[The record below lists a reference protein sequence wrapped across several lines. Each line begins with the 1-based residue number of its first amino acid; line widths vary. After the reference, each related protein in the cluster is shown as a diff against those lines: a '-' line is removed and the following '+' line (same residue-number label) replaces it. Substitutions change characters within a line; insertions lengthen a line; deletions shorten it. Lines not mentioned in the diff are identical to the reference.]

1 MTVIITN
8 INFAKLRDGKPNS
21 PSPLQRIPAEQSP
34 DPVYKNNYMRIVSF
48 LKKMEDSGQTIPYTM
63 NEALNDEI
71 TGRADIHVIIKQNE
85 DGIAIVRAVFVT
97 GEITA
102 FKSNRERIRCL
113 HVFGYAGENYMET
126 RSEFETFLK
135 DLRIKRKCDKIV
147 FVGRTGWARLQTLGA
162 KPVLQVY
169 EWSG

>member
-1 MTVIITN
+1 MTVMITN

-21 PSPLQRIPAEQSP
+21 PNPIERIPAEQSP

-48 LKKMEDSGQTIPYTM
+48 LQKMEEGGTLPYTM

-71 TGRADIHVIIKQNE
+71 TGKADIHVILKKNE
-85 DGIAIVRAVFVT
+85 DGIALVRAVFVT

-102 FKSNRERIRCL
+102 FKSNRERLRCL
-113 HVFGYAGENYMET
+113 HIFGYAGENYMET

-135 DLRIKRKCDKIV
+135 DLRKKRKCDKIV
-147 FVGRTGWARLQTLGA
+147 FVGRTGWARLQISGA

-169 EWSG
+169 EWSE